1 MSLSDEE
8 LIEKYSSD
16 KKSKFG
22 GVPLDS
28 NKTDEFGGVLLD
40 PNKEYIFGDSQV
52 LYEDEAKKE
61 FNLMEYLPLII
72 VVVFFVGGFY
82 LLRKFASSAR
92 NFATPLKWLILVAW
106 NMTLAVGIYE
116 SQRGTHLSPAMI
128 WTSISI
134 VLTYGYLFGF
144 KKK

>member
-1 MSLSDEE
+1 MSLSDQE

-16 KKSKFG
+16 KKDKFVPIPYEANKTSKFG
-22 GVPLDS
+22 G
-28 NKTDEFGGVLLD
+28 EQLD

-61 FNLMEYLPLII
+61 FNFMEYLPLII
-72 VVVFFVGGFY
+72 VVVFFIGGFY

-92 NFATPLKWLILVAW
+92 NFATPLKWLILVGW
-106 NMTLAVGIYE
+106 NLTLAVGIYE

-128 WTSISI
+128 WTSISV
-134 VLTYGYLFGF
+134 VLSYGYLFGF